1 MFDDVH
7 WYHVTLHSIT
17 ACSTVMELIAAVC
30 NVYNWGMHAID
41 LIIKTCTPIY
51 TYTSHTYII
60 FLYLCMIDDYI
71 YIAKGYY

>member
-7 WYHVTLHSIT
+7 GYHVTLHSIS

-60 FLYLCMIDDYI
+60 FFISVYD
-71 YIAKGYY
+71 